1 MKKSIGKIAII
12 GLGYVGLPLAVG
24 FSKKYQVIGFDQN
37 SKRINE
43 LKKNYDH
50 TKEITKTELSSISN
64 IFFTTEKSDLNL
76 ANHFIITV
84 PTPITSNNEPDLS
97 YLIEASKTVSK
108 YIKKGSHVIY
118 ESTVYPGAT
127 EEVCLPLLKKGTK
140 LKFNTEFYLGYSP
153 ERINPGDQNHKLEDI
168 VKVTSGSSKSSAK
181 FVNELYASI
190 INAGT
195 YMAASIKVAEAAKV
209 IENTQRDLNIALV
222 NELSLIFKKLNI
234 DTTEVLKAAN
244 TKWNFLD
251 FQPGLVG
258 GHCIGVDPYYL
269 TYKSKKVGYVPKIIL
284 AGRELNNLMS
294 RNVGKELIKLIL
306 QKRSKK
312 GPINILILGITFKE
326 NCPDTRNSKVFD
338 LINYLKS
345 KSCNVDIYD
354 PLVSD
359 NINGAFKALTELKRN
374 KKYHG
379 IILAVP
385 HSAFKRMGVNKIKSM
400 LTKNGIFYDL
410 KSIFE
415 KNHSDLRL

>member
-1 MKKSIGKIAII
+1 
-12 GLGYVGLPLAVG
+12 
-24 FSKKYQVIGFDQN
+24 
-37 SKRINE
+37 
-43 LKKNYDH
+43 
-50 TKEITKTELSSISN
+50 
-64 IFFTTEKSDLNL
+64 
-76 ANHFIITV
+76 
-84 PTPITSNNEPDLS
+84 
-97 YLIEASKTVSK
+97 
-108 YIKKGSHVIY
+108 
-118 ESTVYPGAT
+118 
-127 EEVCLPLLKKGTK
+127 
-140 LKFNTEFYLGYSP
+140 
-153 ERINPGDQNHKLEDI
+153 
-168 VKVTSGSSKSSAK
+168 
-181 FVNELYASI
+181 
-190 INAGT
+190 
-195 YMAASIKVAEAAKV
+195 
-209 IENTQRDLNIALV
+209 
-222 NELSLIFKKLNI
+222 
-234 DTTEVLKAAN
+234 
-244 TKWNFLD
+244 
-251 FQPGLVG
+251 
-258 GHCIGVDPYYL
+258 
-269 TYKSKKVGYVPKIIL
+269 
-284 AGRELNNLMS
+284 MS